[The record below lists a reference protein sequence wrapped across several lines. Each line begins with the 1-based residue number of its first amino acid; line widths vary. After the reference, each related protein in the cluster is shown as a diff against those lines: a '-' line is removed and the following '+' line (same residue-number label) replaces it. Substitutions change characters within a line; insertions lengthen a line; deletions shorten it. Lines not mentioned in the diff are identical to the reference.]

1 MEPDADRRECDTVTC
16 IRPDPLLVHRC
27 GSSGTS
33 AVIVPPVQFK
43 QDFTLEIHDEFAAG
57 VGTFGSHGTVQSFA
71 LAQGFDRL
79 PVVLA

>member
-1 MEPDADRRECDTVTC
+1 MEPDADRGECDTVTR

-33 AVIVPPVQFK
+33 TVIVPPVQFK
-43 QDFTLEIHDEFAAG
+43 QDFTFEIHDEFTAG
-57 VGTFGSHGTVQSFA
+57 VGTLGGHGTVQSLA
-71 LAQGFDRL
+71 LPQGFDRL

>member
-1 MEPDADRRECDTVTC
+1 MEPDVGRRECDTVTC
-16 IRPDPLLVHRC
+16 IRPDPLLVHRS

-33 AVIVPPVQFK
+33 VVIVPSVQFE
-43 QDFTLEIHDEFAAG
+43 QDFTFEIHDEFAAG

-71 LAQGFDRL
+71 LPQGFDRL